1 MEGKLKTLF
10 EDIKKYLIEKNSDI
24 EAIVLFGSYARNTQN
39 DESDIDIAIKCKSE
53 IASRTLIGQQQ
64 DLEEITKKQIDLVD
78 LSKATDVFAYEILM
92 NGVVLFCNNSYEF
105 DLYKLDRYRDFLELN
120 ESRQAIIQAIKR
132 GEGIYGK

>member
-1 MEGKLKTLF
+1 MEGKLETLF
-10 EDIKKYLIEKNSDI
+10 EDIKKYLIEKNLDI

-53 IASRTLIGQQQ
+53 IVSRTLLEQQQ
-64 DLEEITKKQIDLVD
+64 ELEEITKKQIDLVD

-92 NGVVLFCNNSYEF
+92 NGIVLYCSNSYEF